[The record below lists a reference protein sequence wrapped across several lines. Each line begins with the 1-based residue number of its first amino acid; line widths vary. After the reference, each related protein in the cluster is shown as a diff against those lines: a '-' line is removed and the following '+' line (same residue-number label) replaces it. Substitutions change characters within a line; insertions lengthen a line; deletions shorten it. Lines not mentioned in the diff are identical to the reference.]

1 MMSKCFVISE
11 IGINHNGSLD
21 MAKKMITVSKN
32 AGADAVKFQ
41 KRTIDLV
48 YSEEQLNKF
57 RESPWGKTERQQK
70 EGLELNFD
78 EYSEIDKFCKN
89 LKIEW
94 FASAWDTKSLEFLD
108 RFNLKFHKIASAMI
122 MDEDFLNEVSKRK
135 KYTFIST
142 GMSDFKMIDKAVEI
156 FKKNDCEFELM
167 HCISKYPFDNQN
179 ANLNMIKI
187 LKDRYKC
194 KVGYS
199 GHEKGGK
206 LISLA
211 SVCLGATSLERH
223 ITLDRTMY
231 GSDQSASI
239 TPNTFKDLIGEI
251 RILEKAVIGDTEK
264 KILEMEIPVAKKLRA
279 HILK

>member
-21 MAKKMITVSKN
+21 IAKKMITVSKN

-48 YSEEQLNKF
+48 YSDEQLNKF
-57 RESPWGKTERQQK
+57 RDSPWGKTERQQK
-70 EGLELNFD
+70 EGLEFSFD

-94 FASAWDTKSLEFLD
+94 FASAWDIKSLEFLD
-108 RFNLKFHKIASAMI
+108 RFDLKFHKIASAMI
-122 MDEDFLNEVSKRK
+122 TDENFLNEVSKRK

-142 GMSDFKMIDKAVEI
+142 GMSDFKMIDRAVEI

-167 HCISKYPFDNQN
+167 HCISAYPFDNQN

-187 LKDRYKC
+187 LKDRYQC

-239 TPNTFKDLIGEI
+239 TPNTFKNLIEEI
-251 RILEKAVIGDTEK
+251 RILEKAVIGNTEK